1 MVSKNRMR
9 VAASLIMLAGTLLVS
24 QSPLAAQS
32 DYQATNLVSNQAGV
46 AKHQDTALVNAW
58 GIAFAPTGPFWVSDN
73 GTGLSTVYNGMG
85 VKQST
90 VVTIPSANGVG
101 TGSPTGMVFNST
113 SDFVVTQNGKSGAAA
128 FIFDTSDGTIS
139 GWSFGVNA
147 TAAVIAVNNP
157 GADYTG
163 LAIGTS
169 GGANFIFAADNHN
182 NRVDVYDGSF
192 NFVTSFTDTSLP
204 AGSAP
209 FGIQNI
215 AGRLYVAFTNSTGGG
230 VVDIF
235 TTAGIKVKTFATGGT
250 LKSPWGLALAPANF
264 GAASN
269 ALLVGN
275 LTDGKINAFNFST
288 GAFIGQLKD
297 SSNKVISIN
306 GLWGLAFGAGN
317 SMNGNKN
324 QLFYTAGN
332 NFYADGLFGVIVFK

>member
-1 MVSKNRMR
+1 
-9 VAASLIMLAGTLLVS
+9 VAASLVVLAGAILWS
-24 QSPLAAQS
+24 QAPAAAQS
-32 DYQATNLVSNQAGV
+32 NYRATNLVSNQAGK
-46 AKHQDTALVNAW
+46 ARHQDTQLVNAW

-90 VVTIPSANGVG
+90 VVTIPTATGVG
-101 TGSPTGMVFNST
+101 LGSPTGMVFNST
-113 SDFVVTQNGKSGAAA
+113 TDFVVSQNGKSGAAA
-128 FIFDTSDGTIS
+128 FIFDTEDGTIS
-139 GWSFGVNA
+139 GWNFAVNP
-147 TAAVIAVNNP
+147 TSAVIAVNNP

-163 LAIGTS
+163 LAIGTK
-169 GGANFIFAADNHN
+169 GGANFIFAADNAN
-182 NRVDVYDGSF
+182 NRVDVYDKNF
-192 NFVTSFTDTSLP
+192 HFVTSFTDTSLP

-215 AGRLYVAFTNSTGGG
+215 GGRLFVTFTNSTGGG

-235 TTAGIKVKTFATGGT
+235 TTAGTLVKTFASGGT

-264 GAASN
+264 GGASN

-275 LTDGKINAFNFST
+275 LTDGKINAYNFST

-297 SSNKVISIN
+297 ANNKVISIN

-317 SMNGNKN
+317 ANNGNKN
-324 QLFYTAGN
+324 QLFYSAGN
-332 NFYADGLFGVIVFK
+332 NFYADGLFGVINFR